1 MNKAI
6 ELKNALME
14 LFLSGAESESQ
25 EAYMAGLLDDI
36 NYDALLQG
44 MSNDTGPV
52 YQYHAFS
59 ENMRNMEYYGTV
71 LFPFGAVLLYE
82 DVTDLTDKDV
92 TCSRALELWLLPDMS
107 LSVTSRFT
115 VETEDGSYETIYRTY
130 KGDDWQEAGMYIDF
144 GDLADNLQAMC
155 IDPVQE
161 GMALYEL

>member
-1 MNKAI
+1 
-6 ELKNALME
+6 
-14 LFLSGAESESQ
+14 
-25 EAYMAGLLDDI
+25 
-36 NYDALLQG
+36 
-44 MSNDTGPV
+44 
-52 YQYHAFS
+52 
-59 ENMRNMEYYGTV
+59 
-71 LFPFGAVLLYE
+71 
-82 DVTDLTDKDV
+82 
-92 TCSRALELWLLPDMS
+92 MS